1 MSVKTTAMAVIGG
14 AALAVLATSSA
25 SAAAAEPGRMKDMA
39 AAAAGMELL
48 PVAQAMG
55 DGGTVSPL
63 SMAPA
68 PRRTL
73 QLDSKGRWGFRLD
86 MDQPTARDQDFRDV
100 QAGAYYRIG
109 KGLRVG
115 GSLGFGPSP
124 SPQNLRPQDDA
135 APRVRLESNFKF

>member
-1 MSVKTTAMAVIGG
+1 MAMIGG

-25 SAAAAEPGRMKDMA
+25 SAAASEPGRMRDMA
-39 AAAAGMELL
+39 VAATGVDLL
-48 PVAQAMG
+48 PVAQATG
-55 DGGTVSPL
+55 EQGTASPL

-68 PRRTL
+68 PRHTL

-109 KGLRVG
+109 KQLRVG
-115 GSLGFGPSP
+115 GSLGFGPTP
-124 SPQNLRPQDDA
+124 SPQNIRPQDDA